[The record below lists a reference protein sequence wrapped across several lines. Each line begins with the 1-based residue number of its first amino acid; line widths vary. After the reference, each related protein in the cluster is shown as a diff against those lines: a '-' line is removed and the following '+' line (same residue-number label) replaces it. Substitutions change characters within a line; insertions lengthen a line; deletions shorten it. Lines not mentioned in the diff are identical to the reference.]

1 MEHNAYPTVGF
12 VGTGAITAAVV
23 TGFCRRAADLP
34 FPIVLSPRSQ
44 STAAALQQEFP
55 ARVCVAKSMQE
66 VLDRADWIVLAV
78 PPAAGESVCRSLRFR
93 KAHKVI
99 SFLPDKT
106 LPQLREWI
114 GETAA
119 LVHMVPLTFNAICGG
134 PILLYPPHPEIA
146 ALFGHIGRM
155 TAVDTPEQMSALSAI
170 TACVTPLFAVMDT
183 LAGWLSAQGVEPA
196 QGTEYVTRFFHAV
209 CSEAVSLDPA
219 GVHRMAQESTPGGIN
234 LFAKDLIARGDGF
247 AVWEQ
252 AMEQVLARVAE
263 APAGG

>member
-1 MEHNAYPTVGF
+1 
-12 VGTGAITAAVV
+12 
-23 TGFCRRAADLP
+23 
-34 FPIVLSPRSQ
+34 
-44 STAAALQQEFP
+44 
-55 ARVCVAKSMQE
+55 
-66 VLDRADWIVLAV
+66 
-78 PPAAGESVCRSLRFR
+78 
-93 KAHKVI
+93 
-99 SFLPDKT
+99 
-106 LPQLREWI
+106 
-114 GETAA
+114 
-119 LVHMVPLTFNAICGG
+119 
-134 PILLYPPHPEIA
+134 
-146 ALFGHIGRM
+146 
-155 TAVDTPEQMSALSAI
+155 MSALSAI